1 MKKQLRFFILLWL
14 LYSIAP
20 AIASDVRVVINL
32 SRQQAYLLQDN
43 RVILISPISSGRADW
58 STPQGS
64 FHVISRDMNHRSHS
78 FGSVVD
84 AAGRVVNSNA
94 TPASRV
100 PAGGHFNC
108 APMPFYMEFS
118 PAVGMHGGYLPG
130 YPASHGCVRMPGDM
144 AAQFFHRVQIGTP
157 VTVTGSASEVTHV
170 RKALPIVSAG
180 R

>member
-32 SRQQAYLLQDN
+32 SQQQAYLLQDN
-43 RVILISPISSGRADW
+43 RVILISPISSGRAGW

-64 FHVISRDMNHRSHS
+64 FHVISRDMNHRSRS

-108 APMPFYMEFS
+108 APMPFYMEFKPS
-118 PAVGMHGGYLPG
+118 SRDAWRLSSRLP
-130 YPASHGCVRMPGDM
+130 CVSRLR
-144 AAQFFHRVQIGTP
+144 AHARRY
-157 VTVTGSASEVTHV
+157 GSAVLSPCSNRH
-170 RKALPIVSAG
+170 AG
-180 R
+180 YCNRQR